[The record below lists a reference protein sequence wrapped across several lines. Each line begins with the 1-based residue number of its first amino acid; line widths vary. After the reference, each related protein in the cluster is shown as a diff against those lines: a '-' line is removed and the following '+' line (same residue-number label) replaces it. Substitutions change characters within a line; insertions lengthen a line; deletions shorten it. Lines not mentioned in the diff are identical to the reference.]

1 MKFKSHIPKSK
12 HTFIFLL
19 SIFIAIIL
27 GLSVPTRTYATEGNG
42 TGNDSGQASGNYA
55 GGPSYA
61 KTGWLLYLVTNDDD
75 EVVSD
80 VVAVSCGGAPT
91 GAELMKTR
99 IGDMGYSRK
108 FSGVPWASAIGSNGA
123 PFDNYQHSNGT
134 KIKNWMLE
142 DDGSGTENWF
152 NVVTLIWG
160 EEKAIV
166 MAKDGYSLIMEPFY
180 WSTAS
185 GIALCGNAKGW
196 GQYLSAKYGR
206 ESYGPS
212 TFRKFTN
219 GIFAHCAKF
228 AYDKWGLIHYLGG
241 ARLLNWEME
250 YYAVGIMSI
259 TPKNNAIHT
268 YNGVDSPGPPEDRL
282 PGKTGTCNIV
292 KGYYKENLTT
302 GAKESLGVY
311 HELEVTSN
319 IIVSGEPEF
328 ELVEYYCLT
337 AI

>member
-1 MKFKSHIPKSK
+1 
-12 HTFIFLL
+12 
-19 SIFIAIIL
+19 
-27 GLSVPTRTYATEGNG
+27 
-42 TGNDSGQASGNYA
+42 
-55 GGPSYA
+55 
-61 KTGWLLYLVTNDDD
+61 
-75 EVVSD
+75 
-80 VVAVSCGGAPT
+80 
-91 GAELMKTR
+91 
-99 IGDMGYSRK
+99 
-108 FSGVPWASAIGSNGA
+108 
-123 PFDNYQHSNGT
+123 
-134 KIKNWMLE
+134 
-142 DDGSGTENWF
+142 
-152 NVVTLIWG
+152 
-160 EEKAIV
+160 